1 MSLQRPGIE
10 RAPCLGVGTAFAH
23 RGQYIEP
30 MLSGALALL
39 PSQCEVCRNW
49 DTGLVCRACR
59 ERHAPPRPRCL
70 RCGLALGT
78 TAASCGACQID
89 APPYQRTVC
98 ALDYGFPW
106 DRLITAFKFHRRVEL
121 ATPLA
126 ALLDT
131 AIERDA
137 GRESAHGSHPTWP
150 ALVVPVPLSPARLAE
165 RGFNQAWELA
175 RRIARRRGLPAAPH
189 TLLRVLDTPAQA
201 TLTREE
207 RRRNLRNAFAPA
219 AQAGRGGDSCRL
231 AGLDVALVDDVMTTG
246 ATAREAAAA
255 LLRGGANSV
264 RLWVLARTPAP
275 S

>member
-1 MSLQRPGIE
+1 
-10 RAPCLGVGTAFAH
+10 
-23 RGQYIEP
+23 

-39 PSQCEVCRNW
+39 PSQCEVCRGW

-78 TAASCGACQID
+78 TAASCGACQGD
-89 APPYQRTVC
+89 PPPYQRTVC

-106 DRLITAFKFHRRVEL
+106 DHLITAFKFRRRVDL

-126 ALLDT
+126 TLLDE

-137 GRESAHGSHPTWP
+137 SRELAHGAQPTSP
-150 ALVVPVPLSPARLAE
+150 ALVVPVPLSPARLTE
-165 RGFNQAWELA
+165 RGYNQAWELA
-175 RRIARRRGLPAAPH
+175 RRIARRRGLPAAPD

-201 TLTREE
+201 TLTSEE
-207 RRRNLRNAFAPA
+207 RGRNLRNAFAPA
-219 AQAGRGGDSCRL
+219 AQAARAGGAGRL
-231 AGLDVALVDDVMTTG
+231 AGLDVALVDDVMTTS

-255 LLRGGANSV
+255 LLRGGARSV

-275 S
+275 E